1 VRVRHAAEALAVICG
16 ALLAACSSAA
26 PPAPR
31 ASRPPDVPAS
41 APRASPASSVPTAAP
56 HADERT
62 ATCASSA
69 VPLALTAYDD
79 IVDGRAFSLEL
90 ERSLSGAWAPVPP
103 LRMPLHHASTIAWI
117 GQQQL
122 DAQATSRVLVVATG
136 IGTPQIE
143 HDAARHT
150 WFATYSARVDRVCA
164 ANP

>member
-1 VRVRHAAEALAVICG
+1 MRARSAAEALAVICG
-16 ALLAACSSAA
+16 ALLAACSFAA
-26 PPAPR
+26 PPAP
-31 ASRPPDVPAS
+31 PPPHVPAS
-41 APRASPASSVPTAAP
+41 APRASPASNAPTAAP

-69 VPLALTAYDD
+69 LPLALTAYDE

-90 ERSLSGAWAPVPP
+90 ERAPSGAWAPVPQ
-103 LRMPLHHASTIAWI
+103 LRMPLHHASTIVWI

-122 DAQATSRVLVVATG
+122 DAQAAPRVLVVATG

-150 WFATYSARVDRVCA
+150 WFATYSARVVRVCA